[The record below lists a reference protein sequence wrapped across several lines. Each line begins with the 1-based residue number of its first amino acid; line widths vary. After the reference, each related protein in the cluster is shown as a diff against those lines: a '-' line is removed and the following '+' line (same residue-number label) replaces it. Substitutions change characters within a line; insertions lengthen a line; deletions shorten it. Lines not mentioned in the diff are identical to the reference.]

1 MFLYLI
7 IIIIMNVKILK
18 ILILIKK
25 VIIVKMFFGIILFL
39 KLLNLMCL
47 TSKKYMYIQIIA
59 RMMVFIMRKIII
71 SYSAKIFIK
80 KIVDISLF

>member
-1 MFLYLI
+1 
-7 IIIIMNVKILK
+7 
-18 ILILIKK
+18 
-25 VIIVKMFFGIILFL
+25 
-39 KLLNLMCL
+39 MCL

-59 RMMVFIMRKIII
+59 HMMVFIMRKIII